1 MKLDLIFC
9 RSCDC
14 AHEPG
19 QHKRRGTSAPSSWD
33 DGSVPQKAVKTKPK
47 FDPGHGKKAPA
58 PKAKPVKKQPVAQS
72 GSARALGARGQRFK
86 SSQADHVHTVQFC
99 TPCDVGLTKPPRPDT
114 IPAKRV
120 DPRPP
125 GSRNEYQAGLMRI
138 IRAAKREGITPVEW
152 RAKYGD
158 EPPEPIVRGKKRR

>member
-86 SSQADHVHTVQFC
+86 SSQADHPSSSSGRTSDFGS
-99 TPCDVGLTKPPRPDT
+99 DNPRSNRGEGT
-114 IPAKRV
+114 KRV